1 MSVAVARLSD
11 PHEAAAQ
18 IDYVLQECVIRS
30 RPVYITLPTDMVQKK
45 VEGERLKT
53 PIDTRIPKNN
63 PDVEDYVV
71 GVILNYLHAAKNPTM
86 TKVDS
91 RIFITPNV
99 AVTCRSERNEPRT
112 GQLHG

>member
-1 MSVAVARLSD
+1 MFSQVSVAVARLSD

-71 GVILNYLHAAKNPTM
+71 GVILNYLHAAKNPTILI
-86 TKVDS
+86 DACAI
-91 RIFITPNV
+91 R
-99 AVTCRSERNEPRT
+99 
-112 GQLHG
+112 HGVSPKRLNSKPMSPCF